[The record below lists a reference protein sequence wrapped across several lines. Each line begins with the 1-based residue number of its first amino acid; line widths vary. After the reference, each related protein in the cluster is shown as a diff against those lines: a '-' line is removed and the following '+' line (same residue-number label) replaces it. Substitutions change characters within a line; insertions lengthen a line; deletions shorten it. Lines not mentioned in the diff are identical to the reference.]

1 MAAVR
6 QRLTPT
12 LFDKLVA
19 DIEISGLRDIH
30 SETPEVSREKFRH
43 YAVPK
48 LDRFNEAALRATI
61 RRELAWL
68 LNTTNIEALYD
79 LEPYPH
85 VQSSVVNYGLS
96 DLAGKTLTRRAVLQ
110 RAREIRKAIRLFEPR
125 LAENSLT
132 VEPTEN
138 AEKPNTVTF
147 MIRGDITAAAHAM
160 PVKFRTEIDPET
172 VAVDVRE

>member
-1 MAAVR
+1 MAVR

-19 DIEISGLRDIH
+19 DIEISGLRDIN

-68 LNTTNIEALYD
+68 LNTTNIEAVYD

-85 VQSSVVNYGLS
+85 VQDSVLNFGLT

-110 RAREIRKAIRLFEPR
+110 RAREIRKAIRRFEPR
-125 LAENSLT
+125 LAEQSLT
-132 VEPTEN
+132 VEPTEDP
-138 AEKPNTVTF
+138 ERPNSITF

-160 PVKFRTEIDPET
+160 PVKFRTELDPET